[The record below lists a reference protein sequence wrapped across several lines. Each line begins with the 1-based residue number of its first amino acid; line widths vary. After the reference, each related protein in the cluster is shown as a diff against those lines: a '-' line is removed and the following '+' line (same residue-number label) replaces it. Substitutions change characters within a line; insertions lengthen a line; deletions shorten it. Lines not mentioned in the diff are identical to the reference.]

1 MRVLL
6 VYAFAALLLLLPQ
19 AATAADR
26 TPLLQEGKKS
36 LYQRVVTHPGAVLR
50 QAPGNAA
57 DAGGP
62 GSAADAGGPGTP
74 GTPAIAGTPIT
85 PFSVFYVYGKLNGSL
100 EVGPSATAPSGWVAE
115 KDATFWPQAMT
126 LLFSDRTGR
135 MPVLFF
141 KEEQNLR
148 DICAADDLKDR
159 LDALEKKVEQAK
171 GAGGGTDDLPVLAA
185 EPSDTEGAVSRERF
199 YLMPIKHMTDPF
211 EGTKFLK
218 VASIDPGGDAGAKGG
233 KGGSDDGK
241 SKDAKPE
248 TMRTGIVFV
257 LDTTISMKPYIEQSL
272 NVVRSTFDRIE
283 KEQLGESVGFAVIAF
298 RNSTASNAKV
308 GYTTLKVSDFATLK
322 DRKTL
327 EDALAK
333 VEEATVSTHS
343 FNEDSLSGIKTAV
356 DGLSWQDYH
365 SRVIVLITDAGPLPT
380 DDPLAGTKM
389 APAEML
395 DYAKAKNI
403 WLTVAHIQS
412 PSGKSNHK
420 YAEKTYREL
429 TRTASGEASYMPIAA
444 PTPKQGA
451 ENFAKTAKALA
462 ESLTQV
468 VKATAELKAPVKPK
482 PADKEETPEQRA
494 RRIGETIGYAMQL
507 EFLGKQREN
516 RAPEVIDAWI
526 ADMDL
531 AKLADG
537 DYAPTVEVAV
547 LLSKNQLSDLQ
558 RTLQIIVDQA
568 ERTKKTDSRD
578 FFQSILSASAQLARD
593 PAAFSAR
600 PGQNLQE
607 TGVLGEFLEGLPY
620 KSDIMLLREEDWYR
634 MSVGEQTAFI
644 NRLKSRI
651 TRYEEYDKDRSN
663 WESFG
668 AANPGD
674 WLYRVPLSVLP

>member
-1 MRVLL
+1 MRYLL
-6 VYAFAALLLLLPQ
+6 ALVAALLLLLPP

-36 LYQRVVTHPGAVLR
+36 LYQRIVTHPGAALR
-50 QAPGNAA
+50 KAPGEA
-57 DAGGP
+57 
-62 GSAADAGGPGTP
+62 
-74 GTPAIAGTPIT
+74 AGTGVPIT
-85 PFSVFYVYGKLNGSL
+85 PFTVFYVYGKQDGLL
-100 EVGPSATAPSGWVAE
+100 EVGASSSASSGWMEE

-126 LLFSDRTGR
+126 LLFTERTGR

-141 KEEQNLR
+141 KEEKPLR

-159 LDALEKKVEQAK
+159 LAALAQAVQAAK
-171 GAGGGTDDLPVLAA
+171 APGGGERDLPVVAA
-185 EPSDTEGAVSRERF
+185 EPSDQEGAVSKERF

-218 VASIDPGGDAGAKGG
+218 VASIDPGDAADGG
-233 KGGSDDGK
+233 KGGAGDGK
-241 SKDAKPE
+241 GEDGKGKDGKPG
-248 TMRTGIVFV
+248 TMRTGIAFV
-257 LDTTISMKPYIEQSL
+257 LDTTLSMKPYIEQSL

-283 KEQLGESVGFAVIAF
+283 KENLGESVGFAVIAF
-298 RNSTASNAKV
+298 RNNTAFNAQI
-308 GYTTLKVSDFATLK
+308 GYTTLKVSDFVTLK

-327 EDALAK
+327 EDALGK

-343 FNEDSLSGIKTAV
+343 FNEDSLSGIKAAV
-356 DGLSWQDYH
+356 DELAWGDFH
-365 SRVIVLITDAGPLPT
+365 SRVIVLITDAGPLPS
-380 DDPLAGTKM
+380 DDPMAQTKM

-403 WLTVAHIQS
+403 WLTAVHIRS
-412 PSGKSNHK
+412 PGGKNNHG
-420 YAEKTYREL
+420 YAEKAYREL
-429 TRTASGEASYMPIAA
+429 TRTASGEASYMPIPA

-451 ENFAKTAKALA
+451 ESFAKTATALA
-462 ESLTQV
+462 ESLTKV
-468 VKATAELKAPVKPK
+468 VKATAQLKAPEKPK
-482 PADKEETPEQRA
+482 PATKEDTPEERA
-494 RRIGETIGYAMQL
+494 RRIGETIGYAMRL
-507 EFLGKQREN
+507 DFLGKQREN
-516 RAPEVIDAWI
+516 RAPEAVDAWI

-531 AKLADG
+531 ARLADG
-537 DYAPTVEVAV
+537 DYTPTVEVAV

-593 PAAFSAR
+593 PAAFSAH

-651 TRYEEYDKDRSN
+651 ARYEEYDKDRSN

-668 AANPGD
+668 AQNSGD
-674 WLYRVPLSVLP
+674 WLYRVPLRVLP

>member
-1 MRVLL
+1 MRVIL
-6 VYAFAALLLLLPQ
+6 AFAAALLLLLPH

-26 TPLLQEGKKS
+26 TPLLQEGKKT

-50 QAPGNAA
+50 QGPG
-57 DAGGP
+57 DAGESG
-62 GSAADAGGPGTP
+62 A
-74 GTPAIAGTPIT
+74 PIT
-85 PFSVFYVYGKLNGSL
+85 PFSVFYVYAKQDGFL
-100 EVGPSATAPSGWVAE
+100 EVGPSGAAASGWVAE

-141 KEEQNLR
+141 KDERDLR
-148 DICAADDLKDR
+148 DICAADDLKNR
-159 LDALEKKVEQAK
+159 LAALEKEVRQAK
-171 GAGGGTDDLPVLAA
+171 GPDGGGDDLPVLAA
-185 EPSDTEGAVSRERF
+185 EPSDDEGAVSRERF

-218 VASIDPGGDAGAKGG
+218 VASIDPGSGPDGKGG
-233 KGGSDDGK
+233 KTGADADKDKG
-241 SKDAKPE
+241 KDAKPE

-272 NVVRSTFDRIE
+272 SVVRSTFDRIE

-298 RNSTASNAKV
+298 RNSTTSNAKI

-322 DRKTL
+322 DRKVL

-343 FNEDSLSGIKTAV
+343 FNEDSLSGIKAAV
-356 DGLSWQDYH
+356 DELSWEDYH

-380 DDPLAGTKM
+380 DDPLAQTKM

-395 DYAKAKNI
+395 DYARARNI

-412 PSGKSNHK
+412 PSGKKNHK

-429 TRTASGEASYMPIAA
+429 TRTASGEASYMPIPA

-451 ENFAKTAKALA
+451 ENFAKTASALA
-462 ESLTQV
+462 ESLTKV

-507 EFLGKQREN
+507 EFLGKRREN
-516 RAPEVIDAWI
+516 RAPEVVDAWI

-651 TRYEEYDKDRSN
+651 ARYEEYDKDRSN

-668 AANPGD
+668 ADNPGD